1 MGNEAHRIAAMPAP
15 PEWAALPPDAELTHR
30 ADSGQTAD
38 PSPQDSGRDRSDTE
52 RQAGR
57 TALEESAAGGAER
70 GNARSSHP
78 EAAKPAGK
86 EDAPSAGGEKTIQ
99 GRTRFAARDGIRAT
113 GAERPAAETEAGE
126 RTPRAPAQP
135 DFPGWTPRMAGAEL
149 TYRTEAEG
157 AASAAGS
164 AAAAPGV
171 QTLRG
176 RRAGQEPARSGA
188 AASQNRPPAAAAAGP
203 AGQGKSA
210 SGDTPPDAGLRR
222 KIHVSARD
230 IRLFRRG
237 QGAPAGGEAAQ
248 REQAVPPDGGA
259 PRPEPMVYQAQEAG
273 TYGARESV
281 RQEDGRSGGSAPVQ
295 AALAGQ
301 SAGIPDAGSWLRE
314 QLAERMG
321 RETAP
326 RSAPP
331 APPRGQAGGEQ
342 RAAASGGGEAG
353 SLPAPPEWL
362 ELTYGPRG
370 QPPDGAADRPAA
382 RGPMDSDYVRGLPD
396 WARRFLQEGA
406 PQTREEA
413 VRTMG
418 TVRRTMGTARAIA
431 APPLPEGEAVTWT
444 APDYRAPAAVEYRE
458 PTRQQEQPQ
467 ARSVPV
473 SDAELQRTADRVYR
487 IIEERIR
494 RERHRLGL

>member
-1 MGNEAHRIAAMPAP
+1 MPAP

-30 ADSGQTAD
+30 ADSGQAAD
-38 PSPQDSGRDRSDTE
+38 PAPRDGGRDRSDTE
-52 RQAGR
+52 RR
-57 TALEESAAGGAER
+57 TTLEESAAGGEKR
-70 GNARSSHP
+70 GNARHLPP

-99 GRTRFAARDGIRAT
+99 GRARFTARDGIRAT
-113 GAERPAAETEAGE
+113 GAAR
-126 RTPRAPAQP
+126 P

-149 TYRTEAEG
+149 TYRTGAEG
-157 AASAAGS
+157 AAGAAGL

-171 QTLRG
+171 QAG
-176 RRAGQEPARSGA
+176 RRAGQGPARSGA
-188 AASQNRPPAAAAAGP
+188 AASQNQTPAASAAGP
-203 AGQGKSA
+203 AGQGGSA

-222 KIHVSARD
+222 QTAVSARD
-230 IRLFRRG
+230 IRLFRWE
-237 QGAPAGGEAAQ
+237 QAAPAGGEAAQ
-248 REQAVPPDGGA
+248 REQAAPPDGGV
-259 PRPEPMVYQAQEAG
+259 PRPEPMAYRAREAG
-273 TYGARESV
+273 TYGAREPD
-281 RQEDGRSGGSAPVQ
+281 RQGDGRPGGSAPVQ

-321 RETAP
+321 RETAL

-331 APPRGQAGGEQ
+331 APPRGRAGGEQ

-362 ELTYGPRG
+362 ELTYGPRE
-370 QPPDGAADRPAA
+370 QPPDGAADRTAA

-418 TVRRTMGTARAIA
+418 TVRRTMGTARAVA
-431 APPLPEGEAVTWT
+431 APPLPEGEAVMWT

-458 PTRQQEQPQ
+458 PSRQQEQPQ